1 MPKPSLPERVAIL
14 EEKVDSLA
22 ALPARVAGLESQVL
36 QLRDEMRAGFSAIR
50 SEFETTIRSALA
62 AFRDEF
68 RVEMRAEMHAEV
80 HARGE
85 TLRGEIRAG
94 DEETRRYMLVLHE
107 DLVARISV
115 IGEGQPPRRKRR

>member
-1 MPKPSLPERVAIL
+1 MPKPSLPGRVAIL

-22 ALPARVAGLESQVL
+22 ELPARVAGLESQIL
-36 QLRDEMRAGFSAIR
+36 QL
-50 SEFETTIRSALA
+50 
-62 AFRDEF
+62 
-68 RVEMRAEMHAEV
+68 RAEMHAEI
-80 HARGE
+80 HAMGE